1 MDMNKSL
8 IIMSI
13 LGILLVGLVS
23 AEWWNPFSW
32 GESEDIKQ
40 IADSKSNSIVLK
52 TTRVT
57 GQEWKIYVT
66 GNESKWVDM
75 EKTKIYD
82 YKDENNVTHT
92 KLKVIE
98 RELKDRTYRVCL
110 EYNNASYSYDECSIS
125 KKGKDIGK
133 EVCKEIVKYYI
144 DYDNCT
150 KDKEIVYSA
159 PVKLPFFDIEHS
171 S

>member
-1 MDMNKSL
+1 MDLNKTL

-75 EKTKIYD
+75 EKTKVYD

-98 RELKDRTYRVCL
+98 KELKDRTYRVCF
-110 EYNNASYSYDECSIS
+110 EYNKASYS
-125 KKGKDIGK
+125 
-133 EVCKEIVKYYI
+133 
-144 DYDNCT
+144 
-150 KDKEIVYSA
+150 
-159 PVKLPFFDIEHS
+159 
-171 S
+171 